1 MNTRIKSSLIALL
14 PVLLFA
20 PAAFAQNQAV
30 APSALPTTLQIML
43 FLGFVGIGIGI
54 LSSGIALSVSLS
66 AYAACDRETRGAA
79 FIPAVMPGSQGL
91 YSFAIAFLMI
101 QGLVGGTDPLKVAL
115 AGVICGLPNLF
126 SAYGQART
134 AAACIKSINNG
145 QMDQGQALLATGVPE
160 LYALAGLAGG
170 FLTLNL

>member
-1 MNTRIKSSLIALL
+1 MNHRIKSSLFALL

-30 APSALPTTLQIML
+30 APASLPVSQQVML
-43 FLGFVGIGIGI
+43 FLGFIAIGVGI
-54 LSSGIALSVSLS
+54 LSSGWALSISLS

-79 FIPAVMPGSQGL
+79 FIPSVMPGSQGL
-91 YSFAIAFLMI
+91 YSFAVAFLMI
-101 QGLVGGTDPLKVAL
+101 QGVVTGTDPVKVAL
-115 AGVICGLPNLF
+115 AGVICGLPCLF
-126 SAYGQART
+126 SALGQART

-160 LYALAGLAGG
+160 LYALAGLAAG
-170 FLTLNL
+170 FLSLNL